1 MEQATGERIDPG
13 AERLDS
19 FARENDAR
27 MAARL
32 EAVPAVS
39 RAVQQIEGYLMDE
52 RQQATRPLNDT
63 RRDAVTSEWQI
74 AIASLPVLAMLL
86 AWRWKRRQP
95 FER

>member
-1 MEQATGERIDPG
+1 
-13 AERLDS
+13 
-19 FARENDAR
+19 
-27 MAARL
+27 
-32 EAVPAVS
+32 
-39 RAVQQIEGYLMDE
+39 MDE